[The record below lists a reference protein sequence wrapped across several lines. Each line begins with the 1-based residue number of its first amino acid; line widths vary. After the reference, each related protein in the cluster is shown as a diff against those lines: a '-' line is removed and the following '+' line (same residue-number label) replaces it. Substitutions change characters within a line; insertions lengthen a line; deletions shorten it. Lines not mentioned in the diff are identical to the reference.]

1 MRLYILRALLLKEL
15 RRHVANR
22 GGIALAALL
31 VVAALLLSVFNPTA
45 VGDGTGGGSAGGD
58 LVGGVHHCYLEFD
71 RETPFVTKLKG
82 RIPDNLKAVVL
93 PRQVRPEALAGPVP
107 YPTGTGAIR
116 IRERPPGG
124 GPRTFEFEVWHP
136 PGDPGAM
143 AAYELW
149 FFRAARAVMQ
159 EQTAEW
165 LKHLGGD
172 PTRLTAPSATADADD
187 DTWAIRD
194 SFRALAAEAERAK
207 PASAAGYVGT
217 DVDIRRN
224 GLGAKP
230 LDFRSAIA
238 TAMVV
243 FALYFM
249 CCYLL
254 PTLNCEERERGVL
267 LAQALSPASPAEL
280 VVAKFLFYP
289 VIGIG
294 LAAILAGIYRFAALE
309 SLFFWL
315 AMLAMAGGF
324 LGVGMTVSTLAKTQ
338 RAAFMGSMC
347 YLLTVSLLLL
357 VCTQN
362 NIPVLPYL
370 ALEFHG
376 PKIVFAAVTG
386 EVKGSDW
393 VHLLSAFGLAAVWM
407 TLAGWL
413 FRKRGWQ

>member
-1 MRLYILRALLLKEL
+1 MRLHILKPLLLKEL

-45 VGDGTGGGSAGGD
+45 ADGGGSAGGD
-58 LVGGVHHCYLEFD
+58 LVGGVHRCFLEFD
-71 RETPFVTKLKG
+71 RETPFITKLKD
-82 RIPDNLKAVVL
+82 RIPANLKGAVI
-93 PRQVRPEALAGPVP
+93 PREVP
-107 YPTGTGAIR
+107 ADRLNRVVQYEPGTGAIR
-116 IRERPPGG
+116 VRERPAGNE
-124 GPRTFEFEVWHP
+124 RRRLDFEVWHP
-136 PGDPGAM
+136 PGDPTAL
-143 AAYELW
+143 AVYEAW
-149 FFRAARAVMQ
+149 FLRAAREVVH
-159 EQTAEW
+159 EQTAER
-165 LKHLGGD
+165 LRAAGGD
-172 PTRLTAPSATADADD
+172 PSRLTRPSDAAD
-187 DTWAIRD
+187 DTWAVRD
-194 SFRALAAEAERAK
+194 SFHALATEADRL
-207 PASAAGYVGT
+207 SATGATPVGT
-217 DVDIRRN
+217 DIDIRRS

-267 LAQALSPASPAEL
+267 LAQALSPASPAEIL
-280 VVAKFLFYP
+280 AAKFFFYP

-294 LAAILAGIYRFAALE
+294 LAAVLAGIYRFAALE
-309 SLFFWL
+309 SLFFWC
-315 AMLAMAGGF
+315 AMVAMAGGF

-338 RAAFMGSMC
+338 RAAFLGSMC

-362 NIPVLPYL
+362 RIPVLPYL

-376 PKIVFAAVTG
+376 PKIVHAAVTG
-386 EVKGSDW
+386 DIRPSHW
-393 VHLLSAFGLAAVWM
+393 VNLLACGGLAALWM

>member
-1 MRLYILRALLLKEL
+1 MRLHILKALLLKEL

-45 VGDGTGGGSAGGD
+45 ADGGGSAGGD
-58 LVGGVHHCYLEFD
+58 LVGGVHRCFLEFD
-71 RETPFVTKLKG
+71 RETPFISKLKD
-82 RIPDNLKAVVL
+82 RIPANLKAAVILREVPAARLNAVVHYE
-93 PRQVRPEALAGPVP
+93 PGS
-107 YPTGTGAIR
+107 GAIR
-116 IRERPPGG
+116 VRERPAGSE
-124 GPRTFEFEVWHP
+124 RRRLEFEVWHP
-136 PGDPGAM
+136 PGDPTAL
-143 AAYELW
+143 AVYEAW
-149 FFRAARAVMQ
+149 FLRAAREVVH
-159 EQTAEW
+159 EQTAEV
-165 LKHLGGD
+165 LRAAGGD
-172 PTRLTAPSATADADD
+172 AARLTRPSDAAD
-187 DTWAIRD
+187 DTWGVRD
-194 SFRALAAEAERAK
+194 SFHALATEADRL
-207 PASAAGYVGT
+207 SATGATPVGT
-217 DVDIRRN
+217 DIDIRRS

-267 LAQALSPASPAEL
+267 LAQALSPASPAEIL
-280 VVAKFLFYP
+280 AAKFFFYP

-294 LAAILAGIYRFAALE
+294 LAAVLAGIYRFAALE
-309 SLFFWL
+309 SLFFWC
-315 AMLAMAGGF
+315 AMVAMAGGF

-338 RAAFMGSMC
+338 RAAFLGSMC

-362 NIPVLPYL
+362 RIPVLPYL

-376 PKIVFAAVTG
+376 PKIVHAAVTG
-386 EVKGSDW
+386 DIRPSHW
-393 VHLLSAFGLAAVWM
+393 VNLLACGGLAALWM

>member
-1 MRLYILRALLLKEL
+1 MRLYILRALLVKEF

-31 VVAALLLSVFNPTA
+31 VVAALLLSVFNPAA
-45 VGDGTGGGSAGGD
+45 VGGAEGTGGAGGGE
-58 LVGGVHHCYLEFD
+58 LVGGVHRCLLEFD
-71 RETPFVTKLKG
+71 RETPFIAKLRDRIPPHLKG
-82 RIPDNLKAVVL
+82 SIVPQQVDPARLAVA
-93 PRQVRPEALAGPVP
+93 RS
-107 YPTGTGAIR
+107 YPPGTGAVR
-116 IRERPPGG
+116 V
-124 GPRTFEFEVWHP
+124 FEYPATAEHGRKLGFEIWHP
-136 PGDPGAM
+136 PGDPGAV
-143 AAYELW
+143 AVYEAWVL
-149 FFRAARAVMQ
+149 RAAREVVH
-159 EQTAEW
+159 EQTRDW
-165 LKHLGGD
+165 LQAAGGD
-172 PTRLTAPSATADADD
+172 PTRLTPPSEVTD
-187 DTWAIRD
+187 DTWAVRD

-207 PASAAGYVGT
+207 PTGAGFVGT
-217 DVDIRRN
+217 EFHFFRN

-230 LDFRSAIA
+230 LDMRSAIA

-280 VVAKFLFYP
+280 VAAKFLFYP

-294 LAAILAGIYRFAALE
+294 LAAVLAGIYRFAAVE
-309 SLFFWL
+309 SLFFWC

-357 VCTQN
+357 VCSQN
-362 NIPVLPYL
+362 GIPYLPYL

-386 EVKGSDW
+386 EVKGEHW
-393 VHLLSAFGLAAVWM
+393 GHLLAAGGLAATWM
-407 TLAGWL
+407 VLAGWL

>member
-45 VGDGTGGGSAGGD
+45 ADGGGSAGGD
-58 LVGGVHHCYLEFD
+58 LVGGVHRCFLEFD
-71 RETPFVTKLKG
+71 RETPFVTKLKD
-82 RIPDNLKAVVL
+82 RIPDNLRAAVV
-93 PRQVRPEALAGPVP
+93 PRQVRPEALDGVVP
-107 YPTGTGAIR
+107 YPPGTGAIR

-124 GPRTFEFEVWHP
+124 GPRAFEFEVWHP

-143 AAYELW
+143 AAYEQW
-149 FFRAARAVMQ
+149 FFRAARAVMH
-159 EQTAEW
+159 EQTADW
-165 LKHLGGD
+165 LKNLGGD
-172 PTRLTAPSATADADD
+172 PARLTAPSDATD
-187 DTWAIRD
+187 DTWAVRD

-207 PASAAGYVGT
+207 PTGAAGFVGT

-280 VVAKFLFYP
+280 VAAKFFFYP
-289 VIGIG
+289 VLGVG
-294 LAAILAGIYRFAALE
+294 LAAVLAGIYRFAALE
-309 SLFFWL
+309 SLFFWC

-362 NIPVLPYL
+362 RVPVLPYL

-376 PKIVFAAVTG
+376 PKIVHAAVTG
-386 EVKGSDW
+386 EIQPSHWGN
-393 VHLLSAFGLAAVWM
+393 LLACVGLAAVWM

>member
-1 MRLYILRALLLKEL
+1 MRLHILRPLLLKEL
-15 RRHVANR
+15 RRHAANR

-45 VGDGTGGGSAGGD
+45 ADGGGSAGGD
-58 LVGGVHHCYLEFD
+58 LVGGVHRCFLEFD
-71 RETPFVTKLKG
+71 RETPFITKLKA
-82 RIPDNLKAVVL
+82 RIPDNLKSAVV
-93 PRQVRPEALAGPVP
+93 PRQVRPEALTGLTS
-107 YPTGTGAIR
+107 YPPGTGAIR
-116 IRERPPGG
+116 VRERPPFGTE
-124 GPRTFEFEVWHP
+124 RRRLEFDVWHP
-136 PGDPGAM
+136 PGDP
-143 AAYELW
+143 AAVAVYEAW
-149 FFRAARAVMQ
+149 FLRAARDAVH
-159 EQTAEW
+159 EQTADK
-165 LKHLGGD
+165 LRAAGGD
-172 PTRLTAPSATADADD
+172 PARLTAPSDVAD
-187 DTWAIRD
+187 DTWAVRD
-194 SFRALAAEAERAK
+194 SFRMLAAEAERVK
-207 PASAAGYVGT
+207 PSAAGPVGT
-217 DVDIRRN
+217 DIDIYRN

-230 LDFRSAIA
+230 LDFRAAIA

-280 VVAKFLFYP
+280 VAAKFLFYP
-289 VIGIG
+289 VLGIG
-294 LAAILAGIYRFAALE
+294 LAAVLAGIYRFAALE

-362 NIPVLPYL
+362 RVPVLPYL

-376 PKIVFAAVTG
+376 PKIVHAAVTG
-386 EVKGSDW
+386 EVKPENW
-393 VHLLSAFGLAAVWM
+393 VNLLACFGLAATWM

-413 FRKRGWQ
+413 FRRRGWQ

>member
-1 MRLYILRALLLKEL
+1 MRPHILRALLLKEL

-22 GGIALAALL
+22 GGVALAALL

-45 VGDGTGGGSAGGD
+45 ADGGGSAGGD
-58 LVGGVHHCYLEFD
+58 LVGGVHHCFVEFD
-71 RETPFVTKLKG
+71 RKTPFVTKMEERL
-82 RIPDNLKAVVL
+82 PANLKSAVKF
-93 PRQVRPEALAGPVP
+93 RQIPADRLAGVVP
-107 YPTGTGAIR
+107 YQPGTAVIR
-116 IRERPPGG
+116 VRERPAGTD
-124 GPRTFEFEVWHP
+124 RRRLDFEVWHP
-136 PGDPGAM
+136 PGDPTAV
-143 AAYELW
+143 AVYEAW
-149 FFRAARAVMQ
+149 FLRAAREVVQ
-159 EQTAEW
+159 EQTAEK
-165 LKHLGGD
+165 LAAAGGD
-172 PTRLTAPSATADADD
+172 PAKLTAPSDATD
-187 DTWAIRD
+187 DTWAVRD
-194 SFRALAAEAERAK
+194 SFRALAAEADRLR
-207 PASAAGYVGT
+207 PTAGQSVAT
-217 DVDIRRN
+217 DIDIRRD

-289 VIGIG
+289 VLGIA
-294 LAAILAGIYRFAALE
+294 LAAVLAGIYRFAALE
-309 SLFFWL
+309 SLFFWC

-362 NIPVLPYL
+362 QIPVLPYL

-376 PKIVFAAVTG
+376 PKIVHAAVTG
-386 EVKGSDW
+386 EIDSKHWGN
-393 VHLLSAFGLAAVWM
+393 LFACGGLAVGWM

>member
-1 MRLYILRALLLKEL
+1 MRLHILKALLLKEL

-45 VGDGTGGGSAGGD
+45 ADGGGSAGGD
-58 LVGGVHHCYLEFD
+58 LVGGVHRCFLEFD
-71 RETPFVTKLKG
+71 RETPFISKLKD
-82 RIPDNLKAVVL
+82 RIPANLKAAVILREVPAARLNAVVHYE
-93 PRQVRPEALAGPVP
+93 PGS
-107 YPTGTGAIR
+107 GAIR
-116 IRERPPGG
+116 VRERPAGSE
-124 GPRTFEFEVWHP
+124 RRRLEFEVWHP
-136 PGDPGAM
+136 PGDP
-143 AAYELW
+143 AALAVYEAW
-149 FFRAARAVMQ
+149 FLRAARDVVH
-159 EQTAEW
+159 EQTAER
-165 LKHLGGD
+165 LRAAGGD
-172 PTRLTAPSATADADD
+172 PARLTRPSDAAD
-187 DTWAIRD
+187 DTWAVRD
-194 SFRALAAEAERAK
+194 SFQSLAAEADRLKATGVS
-207 PASAAGYVGT
+207 PVGT
-217 DVDIRRN
+217 DIDIRRS

-267 LAQALSPASPAEL
+267 LAQALSPASPAEIL
-280 VVAKFLFYP
+280 AAKFLFYP
-289 VIGIG
+289 MLGIG
-294 LAAILAGIYRFAALE
+294 LAAMLAGIYRFAALE
-309 SLFFWL
+309 SLFFWC
-315 AMLAMAGGF
+315 AMVAMAGGF

-338 RAAFMGSMC
+338 RAAFLGSMC

-362 NIPVLPYL
+362 RIPVLPYL

-376 PKIVFAAVTG
+376 PKIVHAAVTG
-386 EVKGSDW
+386 DIRPSHW
-393 VHLLSAFGLAAVWM
+393 VNLLACSGLAVGWM

-413 FRKRGWQ
+413 FRRRGWQ